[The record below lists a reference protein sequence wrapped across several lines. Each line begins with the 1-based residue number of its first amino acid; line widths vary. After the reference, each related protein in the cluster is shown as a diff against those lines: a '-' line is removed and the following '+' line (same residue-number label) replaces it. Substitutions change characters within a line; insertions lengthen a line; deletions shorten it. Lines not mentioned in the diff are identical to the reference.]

1 MDNATLTEAVRAE
14 LERIGPL
21 PALEARMA
29 DGIVTL
35 SGSVPDADL
44 RRRVEQ
50 QLLALPE
57 VLDVHNYLDV
67 TPPCDGLKDQLIALL
82 AREGVATD
90 DLRVGIDD
98 GVVTLS
104 GQAASW
110 FDRDVM
116 GRLAWTLPG
125 VREVVNRVTLPPGA
139 VEPDRDASGDLI
151 P

>member
-1 MDNATLTEAVRAE
+1 MDNATLTEVVRAE
-14 LERIGPL
+14 LMRIGPL
-21 PALEARMA
+21 PGLEAKMA

-35 SGSVPDADL
+35 SGSVPDAAL
-44 RRRVEQ
+44 RRRIER

-67 TPPCDGLKDQLIALL
+67 TPPCDSLKDQLL
-82 AREGVATD
+82 AILASEGVATG
-90 DLRVGIDD
+90 DLRVTVED

-104 GQAASW
+104 GEASDW
-110 FDRDVM
+110 FERDAM

-125 VREVVNRVTLPPGA
+125 VREVVNRVALPPGA
-139 VEPDRDASGDLI
+139 VEPDRDAGGDLI

>member
-1 MDNATLTEAVRAE
+1 MDNATLTKAVRAE
-14 LERIGPL
+14 LKRIGAP
-21 PALEARMA
+21 PTIEAKMA

-35 SGSVPDADL
+35 SGSVAEPDL
-44 RRRVEQ
+44 SRRLEQ

-67 TPPCDGLKDQLIALL
+67 RSSRGGLEEQLRALL
-82 AREGVATD
+82 AREGVAAD
-90 DLRVGIDD
+90 DLRVTVEN

-110 FDRDVM
+110 FDRDAM
-116 GRLAWTLPG
+116 GRLPWRVPG
-125 VREVVNRVTLPPGA
+125 VREVINRVSLPPGA
-139 VEPDRDASGDLI
+139 VEPDRDDNGDLI

>member
-1 MDNATLTEAVRAE
+1 MDNATLTQAVRAE
-14 LERIGPL
+14 LNRIGPL
-21 PALEARMA
+21 PALEAKMA

-35 SGSVPDADL
+35 SGSVPDAGL

-50 QLLALPE
+50 RLLALPE

-67 TPPCDGLKDQLIALL
+67 ATPCGLTDQLL
-82 AREGVATD
+82 AVLASEGVATG
-90 DLRVGIDD
+90 DLRVVAQD

-104 GQAASW
+104 GQASSW
-110 FDRDVM
+110 FDRDAM
-116 GRLAWTLPG
+116 DRLAWTLPG
-125 VREVVNRVTLPPGA
+125 VREVVNRVVLPSGA